1 MGLTPDFK
9 SFLKSIDLA
18 GKKYFWVMI
27 EDLARD
33 ITLVSLPFRLISYAN
48 GIMVIVG
55 FSSPFYLHLLSRL
68 NPLRYANEM
77 LLRVLMNDIG
87 VNYIVLEEI
96 NF

>member
-1 MGLTPDFK
+1 M
-9 SFLKSIDLA
+9 
-18 GKKYFWVMI
+18 V

-48 GIMVIVG
+48 GIMVIAG
-55 FSSPFYLHLLSRL
+55 ISSPFYLQLLSRL

-87 VNYIVLEEI
+87 VNDIVFEEI